1 MCKVFFVCSVLWD
14 SNNHTGWWAFFF
26 FLSSFP
32 SQGWLAVHPC
42 PNVTHVITRMW
53 HRGAC
58 LSLSGWLLMGDY
70 TPNAN
75 VIRTGDLITHHHMMV
90 CSSMHPRR
98 KLCAVA
104 YVFIH
109 AYESTQ
115 QWLHEER
122 KGHFFSFLLVCFLS
136 FRSWHVFCMTERV
149 WQSVSMCDD
158 ERPGKKSRKKRKR
171 QLEKKKNPNKHEVTH
186 ICVFTCICLSLSC
199 LYVAHTAGGAH

>member
-90 CSSMHPRR
+90 CSSMLPRR
-98 KLCAVA
+98 KLCAVV

-122 KGHFFSFLLVCFLS
+122 KGHFSVFFLFAFCLFVHDMCFAWQNES
-136 FRSWHVFCMTERV
+136 DRV
-149 WQSVSMCDD
+149 SLCVTMKDPARRV
-158 ERPGKKSRKKRKR
+158 EKR
-171 QLEKKKNPNKHEVTH
+171 EKD
-186 ICVFTCICLSLSC
+186 S
-199 LYVAHTAGGAH
+199 